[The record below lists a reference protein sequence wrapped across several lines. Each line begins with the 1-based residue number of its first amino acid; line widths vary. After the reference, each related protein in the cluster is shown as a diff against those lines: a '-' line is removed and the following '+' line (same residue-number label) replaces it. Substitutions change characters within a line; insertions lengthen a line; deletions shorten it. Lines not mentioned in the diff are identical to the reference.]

1 MEAMLA
7 DAPAG
12 PAEALISVLC
22 VEATP
27 KAQETL
33 ERAMQSS
40 SSSSP
45 AVALQTL
52 RQMPGTRLRVSPYT
66 TVHVLRGFLSSQE
79 AGPTSSAAGGRA
91 SNEKNGASRGALA
104 NAQFFAVR
112 APDSADVVQ
121 GEGEKDDETLV
132 ALPDSATLQEVLSCG
147 HALQLPAEATEA
159 GTAPPEMTLVLLYAR
174 ESQYGDLLDECIH
187 ALIFGFCASIGAWLA
202 RMCIRKTTETVH
214 KQKQKMN
221 EKAQQEQQKQREQ
234 QQFQQQQQQQQRQ
247 QQQQQNFD
255 PSLPPPVPG
264 YGPNCPPGMPP
275 PQQPPYFQGPASPN
289 GYGAPPSP
297 YLPPPPSHQQQPA
310 NGYPIIQP
318 PVYAYNAAPPPAC
331 TAPEASSL
339 PCPPPAAAPC
349 SPGSTSS
356 PHGLP
361 PAKYPFS
368 ISECRKEDEHNN
380 KGGLTLIAEPAA
392 PGNAAPRFDSPPCKT
407 AATEASDFD
416 NPSCHPPKLPEA
428 NTGNSGG
435 IGGGD
440 GSAGR
445 HVEVPPQYGSLRAN
459 DDAPA
464 WSWSPINTTGESA
477 KWSPASAQADG
488 TEGRQ

>member
-174 ESQYGDLLDECIH
+174 ESQYGDMDGGDILCIGLCA
-187 ALIFGFCASIGAWLA
+187 ALCACCVACCVSQAA
-202 RMCIRKTTETVH
+202 SAASERK
-214 KQKQKMN
+214 
-221 EKAQQEQQKQREQ
+221 
-234 QQFQQQQQQQQRQ
+234 QQQQQQKYQEQ
-247 QQQQQNFD
+247 QQHVQ
-255 PSLPPPVPG
+255 
-264 YGPNCPPGMPP
+264 
-275 PQQPPYFQGPASPN
+275 QQPPYYNNQNQQGEYQNNYNNNQNYYQGQA
-289 GYGAPPSP
+289 GAPNS
-297 YLPPPPSHQQQPA
+297 Y
-310 NGYPIIQP
+310 GT
-318 PVYAYNAAPPPAC
+318 PPPASGYPV
-331 TAPEASSL
+331 AQPGYYNYSGD
-339 PCPPPAAAPC
+339 PALAQPQ
-349 SPGSTSS
+349 
-356 PHGLP
+356 
-361 PAKYPFS
+361 
-368 ISECRKEDEHNN
+368 
-380 KGGLTLIAEPAA
+380 
-392 PGNAAPRFDSPPCKT
+392 
-407 AATEASDFD
+407 
-416 NPSCHPPKLPEA
+416 
-428 NTGNSGG
+428 
-435 IGGGD
+435 
-440 GSAGR
+440 
-445 HVEVPPQYGSLRAN
+445 PPQPQYYNNPGGNQYQQGYYQQPNQPNNDAN
-459 DDAPA
+459 CHGA
-464 WSWSPINTTGESA
+464 SPL
-477 KWSPASAQADG
+477 
-488 TEGRQ
+488 